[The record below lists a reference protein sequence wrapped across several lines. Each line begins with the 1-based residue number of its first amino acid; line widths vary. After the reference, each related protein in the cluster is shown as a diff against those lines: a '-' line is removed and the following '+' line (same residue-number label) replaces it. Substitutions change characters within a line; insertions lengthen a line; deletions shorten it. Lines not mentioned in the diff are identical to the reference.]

1 MGRTYFRLDHTR
13 SGEIEC
19 CKWFSREVLAST
31 DKHQPAAA
39 RTSFAIFYFVT
50 RDTWRHPATC
60 VMGSFMTSTSVTVPN
75 WPKYSRSRSWLVCH
89 DSPPTNSFP
98 GAESELGVL
107 RPLDSPCR
115 SYSVKYFS
123 FVSNIFKVSS
133 ISVVDVWNI
142 LEVFRGQNIL
152 K

>member
-1 MGRTYFRLDHTR
+1 M
-13 SGEIEC
+13 
-19 CKWFSREVLAST
+19 AST

-39 RTSFAIFYFVT
+39 LASFATFYFVT
-50 RDTWRHPATC
+50 RDTARDAAATC
-60 VMGSFMTSTSVTVPN
+60 VMGSFMTRTSVTVPN

-115 SYSVKYFS
+115 
-123 FVSNIFKVSS
+123 N
-133 ISVVDVWNI
+133 
-142 LEVFRGQNIL
+142 
-152 K
+152 